1 MAGPLFSTGIRVSST
16 GTLATSQE
24 QGRYLKVNVAAEG
37 KLATGVAFPGPS
49 CPLSEADG
57 CRSPGAVAAAGTA
70 FTARCLPA
78 QPKEAPGAREG
89 ETK

>member
-1 MAGPLFSTGIRVSST
+1 M
-16 GTLATSQE
+16 
-24 QGRYLKVNVAAEG
+24 AAEG
-37 KLATGVAFPGPS
+37 ELATGVAFPGPS

-70 FTARCLPA
+70 TTARCLPA
-78 QPKEAPGAREG
+78 WPEEAPGAQEG